1 MFRSLLQESKHKK
14 TEPWI
19 GEVWGDS
26 RKEADSEYILSVK
39 MIIFADELEEEYE
52 KVMQRLK
59 QSSGWVGQNWQLM
72 TWRGLIE
79 DLKQEGIKCV
89 FGKLSF

>member
-1 MFRSLLQESKHKK
+1 M
-14 TEPWI
+14 
-19 GEVWGDS
+19 
-26 RKEADSEYILSVK
+26 
-39 MIIFADELEEEYE
+39 FADGLEEEYE

-79 DLKQEGIKCV
+79 D
-89 FGKLSF
+89 

>member
-19 GEVWGDS
+19 REVGGDS

-52 KVMQRLK
+52 KVM
-59 QSSGWVGQNWQLM
+59 
-72 TWRGLIE
+72 
-79 DLKQEGIKCV
+79 
-89 FGKLSF
+89 